1 MDVSLSCMSQ
11 TLTYPHVPHEAQMN
25 IHQYA
30 CGLYWRFQALWS
42 RGQGLICLPQKF
54 SVNLPFFLKGTL
66 NVFFLIEVIKNM
78 KINNLTSKL
87 EKHNIVLIGFYQ
99 VENIKSETL
108 FNSIY

>member
-1 MDVSLSCMSQ
+1 M
-11 TLTYPHVPHEAQMN
+11 
-25 IHQYA
+25 
-30 CGLYWRFQALWS
+30 
-42 RGQGLICLPQKF
+42 
-54 SVNLPFFLKGTL
+54 
-66 NVFFLIEVIKNM
+66 FFLIEVIKNM

>member
-1 MDVSLSCMSQ
+1 MWFVLEISDPLEQGAGVHLPPPKVFC
-11 TLTYPHVPHEAQMN
+11 
-25 IHQYA
+25 QYA
-30 CGLYWRFQALWS
+30 L
-42 RGQGLICLPQKF
+42 
-54 SVNLPFFLKGTL
+54 FLKSTL
-66 NVFFLIEVIKNM
+66 NVSFLKEVIKNM